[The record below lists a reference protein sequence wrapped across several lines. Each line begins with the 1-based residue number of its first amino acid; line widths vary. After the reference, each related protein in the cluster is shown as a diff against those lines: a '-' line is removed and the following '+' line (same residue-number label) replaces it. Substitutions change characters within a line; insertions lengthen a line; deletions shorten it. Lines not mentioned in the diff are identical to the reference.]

1 MLLER
6 KKYRKRTYLTLFFSV
21 ASIFSFGASFLSPET
36 WWVLGFM
43 AWSLPIW
50 IGMNV
55 LLLFYWLSSR
65 KFQFLIPV
73 ITLVIC
79 YSFFFRT
86 IGTTF
91 SSKQPSADFQLLSL
105 NAQVF
110 QTYTHLRK
118 DNPNISQNFIN
129 WLAKHPAEIKCI
141 QEFYHLASSEVY
153 NTIKKVGSE
162 QNYQVA
168 IHSQENPNSE
178 RGIFGVAIFSRFP
191 IINQGEI
198 PLAEKTY
205 QQGIYADIVIAERDT
220 IRVFNIHLSSMSID
234 REAILD
240 ENIEAENKYKDLF
253 HRLKEGFQK
262 RASQVDILKK
272 YILESPYPVVVC
284 GDFNDL
290 PYSYT
295 YQKMSSLLNNSF
307 EEAGFGLGFTYTQ
320 FPFYLRIDHQFCAER
335 FQVSSF
341 ETLNGIR
348 FSDHSPLLVKYHLS
362 N

>member
-1 MLLER
+1 MPLKR
-6 KKYRKRTYLTLFFSV
+6 KKYRKRTYLTLFL
-21 ASIFSFGASFLSPET
+21 SILSISSLGASFLSPEI

-50 IGMNV
+50 IGINI
-55 LLLFYWLSSR
+55 LLFLYWMSAR
-65 KFQFLIPV
+65 KLQLLIPL
-73 ITLVIC
+73 ITLVVC

-86 IGTTF
+86 IGTNSPEEQLPT
-91 SSKQPSADFQLLSL
+91 DFQLLSL

-110 QTYTHLRK
+110 RTYAHLRK
-118 DNPNISQNFIN
+118 DNPDVSQNFID
-129 WLAKHPAEIKCI
+129 WLAKHPADIKCV
-141 QEFYHLASSEVY
+141 QEFYHLSSSEVY
-153 NTIKKVGSE
+153 NTIKKVGE
-162 QNYQVA
+162 ERNYQVA

-178 RGIFGVAIFSRFP
+178 RGVFGVAIFSRFP
-191 IINQGEI
+191 IINQGEV

-205 QQGIYADIVIAERDT
+205 QQGIYADIVIAEKDT

-240 ENIEAENKYKDLF
+240 KNIEAENKYKDLF
-253 HRLKEGFQK
+253 NRLKRGFQK

-295 YQKMSSLLNNSF
+295 YQKMSSLLKNAF

-320 FPFYLRIDHQFCAER
+320 FPFYLRIDQQFCTEE
-335 FQVSSF
+335 FQVLSL
-341 ETLNGIR
+341 ETLNHIR
-348 FSDHSPLLVKYHLS
+348 FSDHSPLLVKYHLP